1 MAIREYDPQP
11 TLFSVE
17 QIIAKSK
24 NEHSGLVCFDPS
36 DEISRFNIHGDHVFE
51 CFPWRTVAAARYVR
65 AGRNPICKID
75 GETDAD
81 FIRDTLLNHRVV
93 AGND

>member
-11 TLFSVE
+11 SLFSVE
-17 QIIAKSK
+17 QIIAKAHKESL
-24 NEHSGLVCFDPS
+24 GLVCFDPL
-36 DEISRFNIHGDHVFE
+36 DDMKRFNINGDHVFE
-51 CFPWRTVAAARYVR
+51 CFPLRTVAAARYVR
-65 AGRNPICKID
+65 AGRKPICKID

-81 FIRDTLLNHRVV
+81 FIRDTLLNHRKV